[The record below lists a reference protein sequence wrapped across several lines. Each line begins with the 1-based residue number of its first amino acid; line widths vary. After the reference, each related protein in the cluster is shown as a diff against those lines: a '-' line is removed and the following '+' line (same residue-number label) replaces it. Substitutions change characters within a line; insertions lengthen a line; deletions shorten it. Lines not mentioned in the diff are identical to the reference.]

1 MNVRTFVSLI
11 GCGLLALPASAQL
24 LGKGAVGGG
33 VGGGIVGGASS
44 MGAGAGAGATSVTS
58 ASGAVTSRTAGQ
70 AGAGT
75 EMSGSAMGQLQSN
88 THLYARAQSMLP
100 AGASVESAAAGFRS
114 QSDFF
119 AAAKASQNL
128 KIPFDQLKGNI
139 KGTGSASLEAAIRKS
154 RPDLSKADVKSNVQ
168 LAQSQA
174 ADEMAAARVEEQLSA
189 KAGLAARAQGMLPAR
204 ADMSTA
210 VYGFHDAHDFVMAEH
225 ISQNMHIPFDQLKA
239 GVSGQEHAQF
249 QSAVGRLRPDMDS
262 AAIKANMKTATEQTD
277 ADFKSSVKAN
287 ASAETAPGHAQA
299 SAGASAQANAG
310 IK

>member
-1 MNVRTFVSLI
+1 M
-11 GCGLLALPASAQL
+11 SA
-24 LGKGAVGGG
+24 G
-33 VGGGIVGGASS
+33 
-44 MGAGAGAGATSVTS
+44 
-58 ASGAVTSRTAGQ
+58 
-70 AGAGT
+70 
-75 EMSGSAMGQLQSN
+75 AMGQLQSN

-100 AGASVESAAAGFRS
+100 AGTSVQSAAAGFQS

-128 KIPFDQLKGNI
+128 KVPFDRLKGNI

-174 ADEMAAARVEEQLSA
+174 AQEMAAARVEEQLSA
-189 KAGLAARAQGMLPAR
+189 KVGLAARAEGMLPAGSN
-204 ADMSTA
+204 MSAA
-210 VYGFHDAHDFVMAEH
+210 VYGFQDAHDFVMAEH

-262 AAIKANMKTATEQTD
+262 ATIRTNMKTATEQTD
-277 ADFKSSVKAN
+277 ADFKASAKSN
-287 ASAETAPGHAQA
+287 ASAEARGGHAEA
-299 SAGASAQANAG
+299 SAGVSAQADAG
-310 IK
+310 NK